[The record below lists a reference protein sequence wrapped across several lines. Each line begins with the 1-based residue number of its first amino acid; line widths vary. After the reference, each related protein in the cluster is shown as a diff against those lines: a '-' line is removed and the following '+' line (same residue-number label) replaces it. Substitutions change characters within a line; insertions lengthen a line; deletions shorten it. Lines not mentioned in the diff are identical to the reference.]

1 MECNCNAVVFLEDQ
15 EHQTHF
21 LKNLREK
28 AAERLASGT
37 SRVFGNPFLASRCAA
52 LPHLAKKAK
61 AKAQEEGN
69 TNDPETPQ
77 KEKIPAKKKEK
88 EAKKKEKKE
97 AKEKKKSSPK
107 KNKEKGKKKKTSEDP
122 ESKKKKK
129 KGEETEEESSTD
141 DESSSD
147 GESSSD

>member
-61 AKAQEEGN
+61 AKAQEEGPE
-69 TNDPETPQ
+69 PETPQ
-77 KEKIPAKKKEK
+77 KIPAKKKEK

-129 KGEETEEESSTD
+129 KGEEAEEESSTD